1 MGSAK
6 LKYNSIRKIAGELF
20 WKHGF
25 KRVSVEE
32 ICRKANVSKMTFYKY
47 FPNKTELAKKIYS
60 DIVADAENRFREIM
74 DSDASPAEKIKEV
87 IRMKFEGTMNISPEF
102 MADFYTGSDSE
113 LISFVRERTQEI
125 LSVLRTDYIR
135 AQEKGIFRKDFNV
148 DLLIKMQA
156 KMTEL
161 MDDESLTVLYGSRQ
175 ELIMEF
181 AKLLVYGIAAH
192 GQE

>member
-1 MGSAK
+1 MGSAE
-6 LKYNSIRKIAGELF
+6 LKYNSIRKVAGELF

-60 DIVADAENRFREIM
+60 DIVENAENRFREIM

-135 AQEKGIFRKDFNV
+135 AQEEGIFRKDFNV

-181 AKLLVYGIAAH
+181 AKLLVYGIAEQ

>member
-1 MGSAK
+1 MGSAEV
-6 LKYNSIRKIAGELF
+6 KYNSIRKVAGELF

-32 ICRKANVSKMTFYKY
+32 ICRKASVSKMTFYKY

-125 LSVLRTDYIR
+125 LTVLRTDYIR

-192 GQE
+192 RQE

>member
-125 LSVLRTDYIR
+125 LTVLRTDYIR